1 MESTEIP
8 VSAPTDTPPVPTSTP
23 TPTEPPN
30 ETIIY
35 TTVLEVWEADGD
47 SFSIGGRRFFFASHN
62 LKVGDLCRIT
72 ITPLHQ
78 HDRNT

>member
-1 MESTEIP
+1 MEPLEES
-8 VSAPTDTPPVPTSTP
+8 VSVPPTTDTPSTPTST
-23 TPTEPPN
+23 ELIN

-47 SFSIGGRRFFFASHN
+47 SFSIGGRRFFFANHN

-72 ITPLHQ
+72 ITPLH
-78 HDRNT
+78 